1 MATHPFH
8 TDSCPESKGKVG
20 PVLNTVVTLI
30 AFIAPLNAI
39 PQIWKIFETK
49 SVENVSLTTYLMVV
63 VTQFIWLIYGAK
75 LSLKPLIYSSVVVIV
90 LSGVIVFQF
99 LLYGGWS
106 L

>member
-1 MATHPFH
+1 METHSYH
-8 TDSCPESKGKVG
+8 KNDCPESKGKVG
-20 PVLNTVVTLI
+20 PILNTIVTLI

-63 VTQFIWLIYGAK
+63 ATQFIWLIYGAK
-75 LSLKPLIYSSVVVIV
+75 LSLKPLIYSSVVVIL
-90 LSGVIVFQF
+90 LSAIIVFQF
-99 LLYGGWS
+99 FLYGGWA